1 MAEFVS
7 FKNVTRKFGRR
18 AAVSDLSLNIEQGEV
33 FGLLGPN
40 GAGKS
45 TALYMLA
52 GLTRPTS
59 GTISVFG
66 RDLHRNFLEIA
77 PRTGVLVE
85 RPTFYEHLSVEKNL
99 EISCRLARKNVTIDR
114 ALHMVDLLHMAHQ
127 KAGNLSMGL
136 RQRLGLAQAFLTEPE
151 LLILDEPTNGLD
163 IEQAHEIRDLLRRL
177 ADEASVT
184 VILSTHLM
192 REVESLCDRVAV
204 LNEGKLIDCAKT
216 DTLISFD
223 VANVEILID
232 APEAAARRLREEEW
246 VDSVEAKP
254 GRLYVRL
261 QDQDSHHLNAFLL
274 GAGYKITGVLPRRR
288 TLQEYFLK
296 VLNT

>member
-1 MAEFVS
+1 MAACVS
-7 FKNVTRKFGRR
+7 FKNVTRKFGRK
-18 AAVSDLSLNIEQGEV
+18 AAVSDLSLEIEPGEV

-45 TALYMLA
+45 TTLYMLA
-52 GLTRPTS
+52 GLTRPSS
-59 GTISVFG
+59 GSIAVFG
-66 RDLHRNFLEIA
+66 RDLRRNFLSIA
-77 PRTGVLVE
+77 PRMGVLVE

-99 EISCRLARKNVTIDR
+99 EISCRLARKRVTIDHV
-114 ALHMVDLLHMAHQ
+114 LHMVDLLHVARQ
-127 KAGNLSMGL
+127 KAGRLSIGL

-151 LLILDEPTNGLD
+151 LLVLDEPTNGLD
-163 IEQAHEIRDLLRRL
+163 VEEAHEIRELLRRL

-184 VILSTHLM
+184 IVLSTHLM
-192 REVESLCDRVAV
+192 REVESLCDRVAI
-204 LNEGKLIDCAKT
+204 LNEGKLISCSKT
-216 DTLISFD
+216 DALISFD
-223 VANVEILID
+223 TANVEVLID
-232 APEAAARRLREEEW
+232 APEAAARRLEEEEW

-261 QDQDSHHLNAFLL
+261 QNEDSHRLNAFLL

-296 VLNT
+296 ALNT